1 MGVRMASSLRLY
13 VLESLE
19 SVRAGFGW
27 WIKIVMLRCKKILS
41 DGRLEEREVIWV
53 SPLSQIYLTSSIRQ
67 QGFRMVG

>member
-53 SPLSQIYLTSSIRQ
+53 SP
-67 QGFRMVG
+67 G